1 MKLRGAWSHEAPA
14 LSAAHARAFDHAW
27 SAPDIAALVDG
38 PGGFA
43 LLVEQ
48 DAPAEIVMGFILCR
62 AIGGE
67 AEILTLAVDPAAR
80 RRGLARALV
89 EAAAG
94 AAQMAGADVMFL
106 EVAHDNLP
114 AIGLYEATG
123 FARAG
128 LRKGYYDRGAAPAAD
143 ALVMRRDLGRTA

>member
-1 MKLRGAWSHEAPA
+1 MKLRGAWGREAQA
-14 LSAAHARAFDHAW
+14 LAQIHAAAFDHAW
-27 SAPDIAALVDG
+27 SAAEIAQLLDG

-43 LLVEQ
+43 LLVENE
-48 DAPAEIVMGFILCR
+48 APLAFILCR
-62 AIGGE
+62 AIAGE

-94 AAQMAGADVMFL
+94 AAHMAGADVMFL

-114 AIGLYEATG
+114 ALGLYEATG
-123 FARAG
+123 FERAG
-128 LRKGYYDRGAAPAAD
+128 LRRGYYDRGAAGTAD
-143 ALVMRRDLGRTA
+143 AVVMRLDLGREA

>member
-1 MKLRGAWSHEAPA
+1 MKLRGAWGHEAPVLA
-14 LSAAHARAFDHAW
+14 QVHAAAFDHAW
-27 SAPDIAALVDG
+27 SAAEIAQLLDG

-43 LLVEQ
+43 LLVET
-48 DAPAEIVMGFILCR
+48 DAPLAFILCR
-62 AIGGE
+62 AVAGE

-94 AAQMAGADVMFL
+94 AARMAGADVMFL

-114 AIGLYEATG
+114 ALGLYEAAG
-123 FARAG
+123 FERAG
-128 LRKGYYDRGAAPAAD
+128 LRRGYYDRGAAGSAD
-143 ALVMRRDLGRTA
+143 AVVMRLDLGRET

>member
-1 MKLRGAWSHEAPA
+1 MKLRGAWSHEARA
-14 LSAAHARAFDHAW
+14 LAAVHAAAFDHAW
-27 SAPDIAALVDG
+27 SAAEIAALIDG

-43 LLVEQ
+43 LLVE
-48 DAPAEIVMGFILCR
+48 DEAPAGFILCR
-62 AIGGE
+62 AIAGE
-67 AEILTLAVDPAAR
+67 AEILTLAVDLPAR

-114 AIGLYEATG
+114 AIGLYEAAG
-123 FARAG
+123 FARTG
-128 LRKGYYDRGAAPAAD
+128 LRKAYYDRGAAPAAD
-143 ALVMRRDLGRTA
+143 ALVMRRDLGRKA